1 MKEMDTYQDM
11 EVHAWMPHNTK
22 KQNKNKQQTNKIT
35 HIHKIQL
42 HKCNKTK
49 DYPLQQQLQ
58 DNFWRVSNIWKCVHI
73 EMSFVK
79 KQSSQE

>member
-1 MKEMDTYQDM
+1 
-11 EVHAWMPHNTK
+11 
-22 KQNKNKQQTNKIT
+22 
-35 HIHKIQL
+35 
-42 HKCNKTK
+42 
-49 DYPLQQQLQ
+49 LQQQLQ